1 MQPDSELGAPARST
15 AGVVL
20 DLVRSGR
27 ATTRADLR
35 RLTGLS
41 RTAVTARVSTL
52 VTSGLLLAGEELAST
67 GGRPPASLTVNPDA
81 GVVLAVAVGRSRTQ
95 VGVFDLRGEEL
106 ASDSVDHP
114 AGIGP
119 AELMPQIV
127 ERARTQLASRQAP
140 LLAVGLGIPGTVDE
154 VRGACVDS
162 PVIPGWD
169 GVELGP
175 YLERLTDAPLV
186 MAND

>member
-1 MQPDSELGAPARST
+1 MQPDTELGSPARST

-27 ATTRADLR
+27 ASTRADLR

-52 VTSGLLLAGEELAST
+52 VSSGLL
-67 GGRPPASLTVNPDA
+67 
-81 GVVLAVAVGRSRTQ
+81 LAVAVGRSRSQ
-95 VGVFDLRGEEL
+95 VGVFDLRGDEL
-106 ASDSVDHP
+106 VTDSVDH
-114 AGIGP
+114 ASGTGP

-127 ERARTQLASRQAP
+127 RRAAEQLASQHAP
-140 LLAVGLGIPGTVDE
+140 LLTVGLGLPGTVDE

-162 PVIPGWD
+162 PVIPGW
-169 GVELGP
+169 
-175 YLERLTDAPLV
+175 
-186 MAND
+186 